1 MLNSTV
7 LTSNGIFSLKDI
19 SLEKAREL
27 VKENKSNILNCIGH
41 EATANTLSKLLGLEI
56 QYERNTLEQEKGQL
70 ALVLKLNG
78 RVPENTILTE
88 EEMEKMG
95 YTLKLLEKIADE

>member
-1 MLNSTV
+1 M
-7 LTSNGIFSLKDI
+7 KKK
-19 SLEKAREL
+19 EK
-27 VKENKSNILNCIGH
+27 KNCIGH

>member
-1 MLNSTV
+1 MLYY
-7 LTSNGIFSLKDI
+7 
-19 SLEKAREL
+19 
-27 VKENKSNILNCIGH
+27 CIGH

-95 YTLKLLEKIADE
+95 YSLKLLEKIADE